1 MRLDYFIYFLM
12 PVVLVANL
20 FTISQVVPHCRHIL
34 NAVVVQASMFLVV
47 FLAAVVSKIMFL
59 WVCLG
64 ICIVSVVMVC
74 WKPKIF
80 GQYMVRSHH
89 YLQIAWLYIFIALFS
104 YGDPEKNLGHQIAI
118 ALWVSVDNNISSII
132 SNLFVEYG
140 TDFWKKTILGDVIP
154 ISDRV
159 SPALGLILPLRVW
172 SGSDNLAMVAGI
184 SLQTLWVFPVAHLL
198 RRAGGDWILRLMVV
212 ASVPVII
219 FYSLYTWWKIYAGA
233 IFLIALIFLIERR
246 RIHVLALVV
255 ALITHASH
263 VFAVIALVQ
272 WKYLKSRPIF
282 NRIGLCMLVA
292 LALFYIVLPPSGQ
305 LVRWHIFGEPDAFG
319 IPIFNLIEQKLFTE
333 DFLTRKLSNF
343 WNSIYPGEIAS
354 IVMGTRSGHSELFLR
369 YIQQYSVFFTFAYLL
384 VFVSKR
390 TNVPIKLEY
399 LWFVIITFFIT
410 NILEYGGRMSEAIL
424 HHRPSVELL
433 LLLVILVLYMRK
445 VALLLAIGVNIINW
459 VFVWR
464 PIQNYDGS
472 SASIQYAYLLPYIV
486 VAGLL
491 GLVLTNSSRSSL
503 ITHAVHFWRRVR
515 ANIGYV

>member
-1 MRLDYFIYFLM
+1 M
-12 PVVLVANL
+12 PIILVANL
-20 FTISQVVPHCRHIL
+20 FAISQVVPHCRHIL
-34 NAVVVQASMFLVV
+34 NAVVVQASMFFVV
-47 FLAAVVSKIMFL
+47 FLAAVVSKIIFL

-64 ICIVSVVMVC
+64 ICIISVVMVC
-74 WKPKIF
+74 WKPKVF

-132 SNLFVEYG
+132 SNLFVDYG
-140 TDFWKKTILGDVIP
+140 VDFWKKTILGDVIP

-212 ASVPVII
+212 GSVPVII

-246 RIHVLALVV
+246 RIHVLAFVV

-263 VFAVIALVQ
+263 VFAVLALVQ

-282 NRIGLCMLVA
+282 HWIGLCMLVA
-292 LALFYIVLPPSGQ
+292 LTLFYIVLPPSGQ
-305 LVRWHIFGEPDAFG
+305 LIRWHIFGEPDAFG
-319 IPIFNLIEQKLFTE
+319 VPILNLIEQKLFTE
-333 DFLTRKLSNF
+333 DFFIRKLSNF
-343 WNSIYPGEIAS
+343 WNSIFPGEIAS
-354 IVMGTRSGHSELFLR
+354 TVMGTRSGHSGLFLR

-390 TNVPIKLEY
+390 ANFPNKLEY
-399 LWFVIITFFIT
+399 LWFVIITFLIT
-410 NILEYGGRMSEAIL
+410 NILEYGGPMSEAIL

-433 LLLVILVLYMRK
+433 LLLVIFVLYIK
-445 VALLLAIGVNIINW
+445 KTALWLAIGVNILNW
-459 VFVWR
+459 IFVWR
-464 PIQNYDGS
+464 PLQNYDGS
-472 SASIQYAYLLPYIV
+472 SASIQYGYLLPYIV
-486 VAGLL
+486 VAGLF
-491 GLVLTNSSRSSL
+491 GLFLTNSYRSL
-503 ITHAVHFWRRVR
+503 VFANAMQFWRRLRVKME
-515 ANIGYV
+515 